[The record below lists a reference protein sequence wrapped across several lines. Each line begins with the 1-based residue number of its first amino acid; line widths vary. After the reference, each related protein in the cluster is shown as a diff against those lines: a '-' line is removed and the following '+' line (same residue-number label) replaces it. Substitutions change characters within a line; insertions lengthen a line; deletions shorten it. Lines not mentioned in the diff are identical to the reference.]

1 MERQGGHSSPFLL
14 YCAMLKKIL
23 NILATGWVWI
33 TLPLLTVLFTIPIV
47 ASAVILSPFDS
58 NRKCAHFFGKLWGR
72 AVFKVNPQWH
82 IRVSGQENIERS
94 QTYVIVSNH
103 MSLADILSL
112 YHLNAQFKWMA
123 KESLFKVPFLG
134 WSMTCMGY
142 IPLKRGNY
150 GSIRVTYE
158 KAKEWLKKGISVVIF
173 PEGTRSPSGTL
184 NAFKN
189 GAFKLALETQTP
201 ILPVAIFGNEK
212 LLPKGAMNVGMN
224 VHSFIRALPAIETQG
239 LKSEDFPK
247 LRHQA
252 HDMIRAEIEK
262 ISNAHL

>member
-1 MERQGGHSSPFLL
+1 M
-14 YCAMLKKIL
+14 
-23 NILATGWVWI
+23 
-33 TLPLLTVLFTIPIV
+33 
-47 ASAVILSPFDS
+47 
-58 NRKCAHFFGKLWGR
+58 
-72 AVFKVNPQWH
+72 
-82 IRVSGQENIERS
+82 SGQENIRHG

-112 YHLNAQFKWMA
+112 FHLNLQFKWMA

-150 GSIRVTYE
+150 GSIRDTYE
-158 KAKEWLKKGISVVIF
+158 KAKDWLKKGVSVVIF

-184 NAFKN
+184 SAFKN
-189 GAFKLALETQTP
+189 GAFKLALETQIP

-212 LLPKGAMNVGMN
+212 LLPKGKMNVGMN
-224 VHSFIRALPAIETQG
+224 VHSYIRVLPAIETQG
-239 LKSEDFPK
+239 LEPEDFPK
-247 LRHQA
+247 LRDQA
-252 HDMIRAEIEK
+252 HDMVKAEIEN